1 MKVHQWDFLKT
12 VNMRNNTD
20 VKDIQGSS
28 LGQKSVFLSLRFRLK
43 MTQKKVIKFK
53 QNQIG
58 SSQFLVKLIQM

>member
-28 LGQKSVFLSLRFRLK
+28 LGQKSEFLSLRFRLK